1 MEEIIEGTEK
11 MFGGKI
17 DLNYEV
23 GYPPVINNEVIT
35 KNVKDAA
42 IDIVGNKNVSS
53 RYLSMGGESNM
64 GSNWGLIAFG
74 LIALFATSFI
84 KIAAIAAIA
93 WGAWKTYQ
101 DWEAM

>member
-1 MEEIIEGTEK
+1 
-11 MFGGKI
+11 
-17 DLNYEV
+17 
-23 GYPPVINNEVIT
+23 
-35 KNVKDAA
+35 
-42 IDIVGNKNVSS
+42 
-53 RYLSMGGESNM
+53 MGGESNM